1 MRDRPSEVSLL
12 WWQMANLPD
21 KQLFAGKRVSPAVDI
36 VVLWALTN
44 R

>member
-12 WWQMANLPD
+12 CWQTANSRGKL
-21 KQLFAGKRVSPAVDI
+21 LFAGKRVPPAVNI
-36 VVLWALTN
+36 VALWALTN